1 MGLFF
6 GTDGIRGIA
15 CEEISGS
22 LAYKVG
28 ASLASMVKNAKIL
41 VGRDTRVSGQFL
53 AVSFCAGAMSG
64 GATVTDVGITPTPAV
79 AFLTKSLNYDFGVV
93 ISASHNG
100 KEFNGIKVFDKNGY
114 KLSDKEEERV
124 ERGFIK
130 TRIQSFDML
139 GKYENK
145 KGLVKKYEDFLVS
158 NGTDLTGLKI
168 VLDGS
173 NGALYSIAPS
183 VFKRLNAQIVTIAC
197 KNDGMK
203 INDGCGALNPQKM
216 ARTVLQ
222 QGAFMGFA
230 FDGDGDR
237 IIACTSEGRIID
249 GDIILYAMAKQLKKE
264 GRLKKNTVVGTSH
277 TNMAIEKKLN
287 AEGITLIRADVGDKY
302 VLAKLLE
309 QGLTLGAEQSGHV
322 ILKDLTTTGDGI
334 LTAVVI
340 ASMLKAEREK
350 TQSKTFDVKPYPQ
363 TNLNVEVSDKLR
375 IMNNEEICSCIR
387 KEQNKISETGRIT
400 VRASG
405 TENKIRIMVESE
417 NKAVCDEVAQYIK
430 SVIKEKD
437 MEI

>member
-237 IIACTSEGRIID
+237 VSVVYGGEEVD
-249 GDIILYAMAKQLKKE
+249 GDSVLYNLALALKIDD
-264 GRLKKNTVVGTSH
+264 GVVGTTLS
-277 TNMAIEKKLN
+277 NSGLDKALKSV
-287 AEGITLIRADVGDKY
+287 GVSLIRADVGDKY
-302 VLAKLLE
+302 VSELMRKE
-309 QGLTLGAEQSGHV
+309 GYRLGGEQSGHFV
-322 ILKDLTTTGDGI
+322 ISPHSQTGDGI
-334 LTAVVI
+334 LTALILSAHLYKKGV
-340 ASMLKAEREK
+340 L
-350 TQSKTFDVKPYPQ
+350 SKPMRITALPQ
-363 TNLNVEVSDKLR
+363 TTRSFALPSD
-375 IMNNEEICSCIR
+375 
-387 KEQNKISETGRIT
+387 T
-400 VRASG
+400 VREELNSVIKQAEARLGREGRLIVRPSG
-405 TENKIRIMVESE
+405 TEPKLRVTVESQ
-417 NKAVCDEVAQYIK
+417 DGQVAI
-430 SVIKEKD
+430 
-437 MEI
+437 EIIEAFSKVLQ

>member
-15 CEEISGS
+15 CEEITGS

-79 AFLTKSLNYDFGVV
+79 AFLTKSLKYDYGVV
-93 ISASHNG
+93 ISASHND
-100 KEFNGIKVFDKNGY
+100 KEYNGIKVFDKCGY

-130 TRIQSFDML
+130 SRIQPFDML
-139 GKYENK
+139 GKYEYK

-158 NGTDLTGLKI
+158 NGIDLSGIKV

-183 VFKRLNAQIVTIAC
+183 VFKRLNAKVVTLAC

-203 INDGCGALNPQKM
+203 INEGCGALNPQKM
-216 ARTVLQ
+216 ARTVIKS
-222 QGAFMGFA
+222 GAFVGFA

-237 IIACTSEGRIID
+237 IIACNSSGRIID
-249 GDIILYAMAKQLKKE
+249 GDVILYAMAKRLKKE
-264 GRLKKNTVVGTSH
+264 GKLKKNTVVGTSH
-277 TNMAIEKKLN
+277 TNMAIEKRLKK
-287 AEGITLIRADVGDKY
+287 EGISLIRADVGDKY

-309 QGLTLGAEQSGHV
+309 QGLSIGAEQSGHV
-322 ILKDLTTTGDGI
+322 ILKDVTTTGDGI
-334 LTAVVI
+334 LTAI
-340 ASMLKAEREK
+340 MLASMLKAESK
-350 TQSKTFDVKPYPQ
+350 QSRLDLFDVTPYPQ
-363 TNLNVEVSDKLR
+363 TNLNVEVNDKLR

-387 KEQNKISETGRIT
+387 TEQNKIGSSGRIT

-417 NKAVCDEVAQYIK
+417 NKEQNDEIANYVK
-430 SVIKEKD
+430 SVIKSKD
-437 MEI
+437 LEI